1 MTMTAP
7 VPAATSRVRSGAAVG
22 RRSNRSRRRPVVDV
36 PPLSPRLQLVRAA
49 ITVVCVL
56 SLGLVAHLAV
66 ASRLQHHAAQDRAYS
81 TFRAQLAEGTAP
93 AGPVDFENEIVEV
106 GAPVAYL
113 EIPTIG
119 LSEVVGQGTSATV
132 LFDGPGHR
140 RDTPLPGQTG
150 VSILMGRRAAYGG
163 PFGRIGELVE
173 GDLITVTTGQ
183 GVFEYR
189 VIGVRREGDQLP
201 PALEPGS
208 ARLVLAT
215 ADGRAFL
222 PTGVLRVDADIEST
236 PVGGQPRLFTDDT
249 LPEVERFMAADD
261 SSLWVLVLWLQAMIV
276 LAVAAVW
283 GWQRWGRPQT
293 WVAFGPPLAL
303 VGMATAGEIAR
314 LLPNLL

>member
-1 MTMTAP
+1 M
-7 VPAATSRVRSGAAVG
+7 
-22 RRSNRSRRRPVVDV
+22 
-36 PPLSPRLQLVRAA
+36 SPRLQVVRAT

-56 SLGLVAHLAV
+56 SLGLVVHLAL
-66 ASRLQHHAAQDRAYS
+66 ASRLQHNAAQERAYS

-93 AGPVDFENEIVEV
+93 AGPVDFENNVV
-106 GAPVAYL
+106 DMGAPVAYL

-119 LSEVVGQGTSATV
+119 LSEVVAQGTTSTV

-150 VSILMGRRAAYGG
+150 VSIVMGRRAVYGG
-163 PFGRIGELVE
+163 PFGDIGELVA

-189 VIGVRREGDQLP
+189 VIAVRREGDQLP
-201 PALEPGS
+201 PALEPGA

-222 PTGVLRVDADIEST
+222 PSGVLRVDADITSM
-236 PVGGQPRLFTDDT
+236 PVGGQPRLVTDDS
-249 LPEVERFMAADD
+249 LPGEERFMAADD

-276 LAVAAVW
+276 VSVAAVW
-283 GWQRWGRPQT
+283 GWHRWGRPQT

-314 LLPNLL
+314 LLPNLI

>member
-1 MTMTAP
+1 MTATAP
-7 VPAATSRVRSGAAVG
+7 VAAAVHRSRPEPTEQRRFHRVR
-22 RRSNRSRRRPVVDV
+22 RRSVGDV
-36 PPLSPRLQLVRAA
+36 PPLNPRLQLVRAA
-49 ITVVCVL
+49 ITMLCVL
-56 SLGLVAHLAV
+56 SLGLVLHLAV
-66 ASRLQHHAAQDRAYS
+66 TSRLQHRTAQERAYS
-81 TFRAQLAEGTAP
+81 TFRAQLAQGTAP
-93 AGPVDFENEIVEV
+93 AGPVDFENNVVEL

-119 LSEVVGQGTSATV
+119 LSEVVAQGTSATM

-140 RDTPLPGQTG
+140 RDTTLPGQIG
-150 VSILMGRRAAYGG
+150 VSILIGRRAAYGG
-163 PFGRIGELVE
+163 PFGDIGELVAD
-173 GDLITVTTGQ
+173 DLIIVTTGQ

-222 PTGVLRVDADIEST
+222 PSGVLRVDADITST
-236 PVGGQPRLFTDDT
+236 PVGGQPRLVTDDT
-249 LPEVERFMAADD
+249 LPKEERLMAVDG

-276 LAVAAVW
+276 LSVAAVW
-283 GWQRWGRPQT
+283 GWHRWGRPQT

-314 LLPNLL
+314 LLPNLI